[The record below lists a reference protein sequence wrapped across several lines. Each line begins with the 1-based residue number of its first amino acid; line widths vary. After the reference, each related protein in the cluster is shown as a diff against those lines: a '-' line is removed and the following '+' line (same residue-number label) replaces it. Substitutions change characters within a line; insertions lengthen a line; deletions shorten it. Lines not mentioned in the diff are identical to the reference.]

1 MRRVRT
7 DGRGYIAVKYDGKE
21 KMAYK
26 KVREL
31 TEEEKELIEN
41 YLKGFLLCRRMLS
54 LKRYE
59 DEYFD
64 TAEWNCESPAEF
76 TVVKAKMYEVRHFIM
91 DMPNSTEKLL
101 LYYHYVRNDPVER
114 CAELLGMSRSSA
126 FRLKRRALSLAY
138 EHSIRKNKDLTVG
151 F

>member
-1 MRRVRT
+1 MRR
-7 DGRGYIAVKYDGKE
+7 GGGGYITVKYDGKE
-21 KMAYK
+21 KMAYRR
-26 KVREL
+26 VREL
-31 TEEEKELIEN
+31 TEEEKALIEN
-41 YLKGFLLCRRMLS
+41 YLKGFLLCRRMLA

-76 TVVKAKMYEVRHFIM
+76 TVVKAKMYEIRHFIM

-101 LYYHYVRNDPVER
+101 LYYHYVRNDSVEK

-126 FRLKRRALSLAY
+126 FRLKRRALALAY
-138 EHSIRKNKDLTVG
+138 EHSIRKKKDLTVG

>member
-1 MRRVRT
+1 MRRR
-7 DGRGYIAVKYDGKE
+7 GRGYIAFKYDRKG

-26 KVREL
+26 KVKEL
-31 TEEEKELIEN
+31 TEEEKDLIEN
-41 YLKGFLLCRRMLS
+41 YLKGFLLCRRMLA

-76 TVVKAKMYEVRHFIM
+76 TIVKAKMYEIRHFIM
-91 DMPNSTEKLL
+91 DMPNSTEKIL
-101 LYYHYVRNDPVER
+101 LYYHYVRNDSVEK
-114 CAELLGMSRSSA
+114 CAELLGISRSSA
-126 FRLKRRALSLAY
+126 FRLKRRALALAY
-138 EHSIRKNKDLTVG
+138 EHSIKRNKDLTVG